1 MIYLISGAG
10 RRENAYNDVKSTII
24 RVIPFKKENIMSDE
38 QLSQRHKIAILI
50 DGDNAQANL
59 LPQTLVEAGKYGLVT
74 VRRIYGDWTTSSMN
88 SWKEVLNYH
97 AVQPVQQ
104 FRYTIGKNATDSAMI
119 IDAMDLLHSDV
130 VDGFCLVSSDSD
142 YTRLATRI
150 RESGVFV
157 MGIGEKKTPKPFVN
171 ACDVFVYTSNLV
183 AEHKLARPAAQKQT
197 RRSKKP
203 VSASASAPVVPTPIA
218 TTLIASVLEP
228 ENENDP
234 MPLIRQ
240 AYEIAQQED
249 GWARLDHMGNALYQL
264 DPGFD
269 PRTYGHRQLSRL
281 IASYKDLF
289 QMRTQEIDGSTL
301 FSVKLKE

>member
-1 MIYLISGAG
+1 MP
-10 RRENAYNDVKSTII
+10 E
-24 RVIPFKKENIMSDE
+24 E
-38 QLSQRHKIAILI
+38 QLSSLSRHKIAILI

-59 LPQTLVEAGKYGLVT
+59 LPQMLVEIGKYGLVT
-74 VRRIYGDWTTSSMN
+74 VRRIYGDWTTNSMN
-88 SWKEVLNYH
+88 QWKDILNYH
-97 AVQPVQQ
+97 AVQPIQQ

-119 IDAMDLLHSDV
+119 IDAMDLLHSGV

-150 RESGVFV
+150 RETGVFV

-183 AEHKLARPAAQKQT
+183 AEHKGSRAATQKQT
-197 RRSKKP
+197 RRKKP
-203 VSASASAPVVPTPIA
+203 ASPSTTTPPAITPVAEVE
-218 TTLIASVLEP
+218 S
-228 ENENDP
+228 ENDP

-240 AYEIAQQED
+240 AYEMAQQED

-281 IASYKDLF
+281 LASYKDFF
-289 QMRTQEIDGSTL
+289 QMRTQEIDGSML
-301 FSVKLKE
+301 FYVKMKE